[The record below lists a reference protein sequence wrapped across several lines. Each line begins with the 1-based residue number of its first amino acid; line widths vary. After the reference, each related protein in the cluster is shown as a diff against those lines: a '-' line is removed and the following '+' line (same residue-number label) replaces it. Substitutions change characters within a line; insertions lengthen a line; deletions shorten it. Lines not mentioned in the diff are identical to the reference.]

1 MTNITLKLIFRSWW
15 RNKLFAVISLL
26 SLTVGIACTNLLITY
41 VIYEAGIEAD
51 NPNKP
56 RIVYMA
62 QDSPLA
68 SGEQVSF
75 IVGDIPTRLKAEY
88 PEVEDYL
95 RMSVTDDPFIL
106 IGENKF
112 DPITILSA
120 DPSLPRFFPYETV
133 AGDLER
139 ALSTPG
145 MIALTETQA
154 RRFFGSEDPIGQ
166 VLRTQSTYTRG
177 DKTYE
182 VAAVVKEYPRAY
194 LDFDALV
201 GADDSFNGGVTLLL
215 VNDRFDRESFAE
227 KLKADKVPT
236 FQGEVGRYYFY
247 TLQESYFQDETY
259 TQEYIPYIHRNQKD
273 LLYVGLFSA
282 ILILAIACFN
292 YVNLSFT
299 RVLQQ
304 VKMIYTQKM
313 MGASPGEIRRQ
324 LFLDTFLTVC
334 AAFLLSLPLM
344 LDFLPTFNRMMSGRV
359 SIGFFLSGAVLPVIL
374 LFILALSVIP
384 ALYMSQRI
392 AALSHAGYRE
402 LASGGRKQRLI
413 TALSIAQFAIS
424 IGLVFATITVRGQ
437 LSLTRANGDRY
448 RGLIEVTDWSGEHIQ
463 AFAQE
468 ISGDPAIEEMS
479 LAKGA
484 LFNFMLRQ
492 LILKDEQGNERYY
505 TLAQFA
511 GDSTF
516 LRITRQRVLRGMS
529 EREALQRY
537 AMPVYINERY
547 AEVLVPKGENPV
559 GKPVRMYDAEFGKND
574 MGLEKK
580 GADSQAIIAGV
591 IENLYTGTLR
601 QEVHP
606 ALTYLNSKEPDH
618 VALLRVRD
626 EGKAETIDRIRAAW
640 EKVNPNEPVIY
651 QDLYEEFMRMNQKT
665 IQLAELLTLYS
676 VISLVLTASGLFGM
690 ALYAIERRT
699 KEIGIR
705 KVNGASTGEILRM
718 LNLRFVGWVGVA
730 FVIAIPVTWYFLG
743 EWLKS
748 FVYRI
753 DVSPW
758 TALLSGCAVLLVT
771 LLTVSGH
778 SYRAATRNPVKALR
792 SE

>member
-112 DPITILSA
+112 DPITILTA

-133 AGDLER
+133 AGDLEK

-145 MIALTETQA
+145 MIALSETQA

-166 VLRTQSTYTRG
+166 VLRTQSTYTRE

-299 RVLQQ
+299 RILQQ

-384 ALYMSQRI
+384 AFYMSQRI

-505 TLAQFA
+505 TF
-511 GDSTF
+511 S
-516 LRITRQRVLRGMS
+516 
-529 EREALQRY
+529 
-537 AMPVYINERY
+537 
-547 AEVLVPKGENPV
+547 
-559 GKPVRMYDAEFGKND
+559 
-574 MGLEKK
+574 
-580 GADSQAIIAGV
+580 
-591 IENLYTGTLR
+591 
-601 QEVHP
+601 
-606 ALTYLNSKEPDH
+606 
-618 VALLRVRD
+618 
-626 EGKAETIDRIRAAW
+626 
-640 EKVNPNEPVIY
+640 
-651 QDLYEEFMRMNQKT
+651 
-665 IQLAELLTLYS
+665 
-676 VISLVLTASGLFGM
+676 
-690 ALYAIERRT
+690 
-699 KEIGIR
+699 
-705 KVNGASTGEILRM
+705 
-718 LNLRFVGWVGVA
+718 
-730 FVIAIPVTWYFLG
+730 
-743 EWLKS
+743 
-748 FVYRI
+748 
-753 DVSPW
+753 
-758 TALLSGCAVLLVT
+758 
-771 LLTVSGH
+771 
-778 SYRAATRNPVKALR
+778 
-792 SE
+792 